1 MKTTRGQVSA
11 DLPSG
16 LFAINPRVG
25 VRSETLITLRMEKD
39 FVLGDHNP
47 DVGG

>member
-1 MKTTRGQVSA
+1 MITTHGQVSA

-16 LFAINPRVG
+16 LFATDARTGI
-25 VRSETLITLRMEKD
+25 RSETLITLRMEKD